1 MWKLEKGDIV
11 KCIIPNDNELTLDK
25 EYEILDVDT
34 SISQVEVINDMG
46 KTKSYL
52 WVRRHYEWLG
62 FRWIMFSIIYSR
74 F

>member
-11 KCIIPNDNELTLDK
+11 KCIIPNDDELTLDK

-46 KTKSYL
+46 KIKSYL
-52 WVRRHYEWLG
+52 WVRFDKEAL
-62 FRWIMFSIIYSR
+62 
-74 F
+74 

>member
-52 WVRRHYEWLG
+52 WVRFDKEAL
-62 FRWIMFSIIYSR
+62 
-74 F
+74 

>member
-11 KCIIPNDNELTLDK
+11 KCIIASDGELTLDK

-52 WVRRHYEWLG
+52 WVRFDKEVLWVIGH
-62 FRWIMFSIIYSR
+62 
-74 F
+74 

>member
-11 KCIIPNDNELTLDK
+11 KCIIASDGELTLDK

-46 KTKSYL
+46 RKKSYL
-52 WVRRHYEWLG
+52 WVRFDKEAL
-62 FRWIMFSIIYSR
+62 
-74 F
+74 

>member
-11 KCIIPNDNELTLDK
+11 KCIIPNDDELTLDK

-46 KTKSYL
+46 KVKSYL
-52 WVRRHYEWLG
+52 WVRFDKEAL
-62 FRWIMFSIIYSR
+62 
-74 F
+74 

>member
-11 KCIIPNDNELTLDK
+11 KCVIQNDDELTLDK

-46 KTKSYL
+46 KIKSYL
-52 WVRRHYEWLG
+52 WVRFDKEALWVVGL
-62 FRWIMFSIIYSR
+62 
-74 F
+74 

>member
-52 WVRRHYEWLG
+52 WVRFDKKVL
-62 FRWIMFSIIYSR
+62 
-74 F
+74 

>member
-46 KTKSYL
+46 QK
-52 WVRRHYEWLG
+52 V
-62 FRWIMFSIIYSR
+62 IYG
-74 F
+74 

>member
-11 KCIIPNDNELTLDK
+11 KCIIPNDDELTLDK

-46 KTKSYL
+46 KIKSYL
-52 WVRRHYEWLG
+52 WVRFDKEALWVIGH
-62 FRWIMFSIIYSR
+62 
-74 F
+74 

>member
-11 KCIIPNDNELTLDK
+11 KCIIPNDDELTLDK

-46 KTKSYL
+46 KVKSYL
-52 WVRRHYEWLG
+52 WVRFDKEA
-62 FRWIMFSIIYSR
+62 
-74 F
+74 

>member
-11 KCIIPNDNELTLDK
+11 KCIIPNDDELTLDK

-46 KTKSYL
+46 KIKSYL
-52 WVRRHYEWLG
+52 WVRFDKEA
-62 FRWIMFSIIYSR
+62 
-74 F
+74 

>member
-11 KCIIPNDNELTLDK
+11 KCIIPNDDELTLDK

-46 KTKSYL
+46 KVKSYL
-52 WVRRHYEWLG
+52 WVRFDKETL
-62 FRWIMFSIIYSR
+62 
-74 F
+74 

>member
-11 KCIIPNDNELTLDK
+11 KCFIPNDNELTLDK

-52 WVRRHYEWLG
+52 WVRFDKEALWVVGL
-62 FRWIMFSIIYSR
+62 
-74 F
+74 

>member
-11 KCIIPNDNELTLDK
+11 KCIIASNGELTLDK

-52 WVRRHYEWLG
+52 WVRFDKEVL
-62 FRWIMFSIIYSR
+62 
-74 F
+74 

>member
-11 KCIIPNDNELTLDK
+11 KCIIPTDDELTLDK

-52 WVRRHYEWLG
+52 WVRFDKEVL
-62 FRWIMFSIIYSR
+62 
-74 F
+74 

>member
-11 KCIIPNDNELTLDK
+11 KCIIPNDDELTLDK

-46 KTKSYL
+46 KVKSYL
-52 WVRRHYEWLG
+52 WVRFDKETLWVIGH
-62 FRWIMFSIIYSR
+62 
-74 F
+74 

>member
-11 KCIIPNDNELTLDK
+11 KCVIQNDDELTLDK

-46 KTKSYL
+46 KIKSYL
-52 WVRRHYEWLG
+52 WVRFDKEAL
-62 FRWIMFSIIYSR
+62 
-74 F
+74 

>member
-11 KCIIPNDNELTLDK
+11 KCIIPNDDELTLDK

-52 WVRRHYEWLG
+52 WVRFDKEA
-62 FRWIMFSIIYSR
+62 
-74 F
+74 